1 MYPLRRRPGSRKGD
15 REEIM
20 ELDKNC
26 ATLAVTCHHFA
37 TACEARLASPS
48 QRRTEAEHGR
58 LHSIS
63 DNVAAIAVAN
73 DDLIESVLCYHCVID
88 CRHWGCKHVLL
99 SFGRLAQRSS
109 NNAPAE
115 TRRRKRAGKNAR
127 VCQQKP
133 SSKYRTSNGVS
144 KMQTK

>member
-1 MYPLRRRPGSRKGD
+1 
-15 REEIM
+15 M

-63 DNVAAIAVAN
+63 DSVAATAVAN
-73 DDLIESVLCYHCVID
+73 DDLIEGVCMEVCDLLKTLRCGAKMCCYH
-88 CRHWGCKHVLL
+88 L
-99 SFGRLAQRSS
+99 SVFR
-109 NNAPAE
+109 
-115 TRRRKRAGKNAR
+115 
-127 VCQQKP
+127 
-133 SSKYRTSNGVS
+133 RTSIYMTYS
-144 KMQTK
+144 DDCLW